1 MSDIITNQEP
11 PKTEIKQEPIKTFSQ
26 EELNSIIGTTKQK
39 EREKILKELGV
50 EDVNNVKDAL
60 KRLKEK
66 QEAEMTE
73 VERHKK
79 QNEELTKKLTE
90 IENAKNT
97 AETKSLMLMKG
108 IDKDKIERALKLAN
122 TFDGETIDQ
131 KIDMMLK
138 EYPEFIKSAIQ
149 IPNIGAPTT
158 GQSVSELDKV
168 RIDMRKAMG
177 LKV

>member
-1 MSDIITNQEP
+1 MSDIITPTVE
-11 PKTEIKQEPIKTFSQ
+11 TKQEQKQEVKTFTQ
-26 EELNSIIGTTKQK
+26 DEVNQLIGGAKTKAQ
-39 EREKILKELGV
+39 EKILKDLGI
-50 EDVNNVKDAL
+50 DNIDNVKDAL

-138 EYPEFIKSAIQ
+138 EYPEFIKSTVQ

-158 GQSVSELDKV
+158 GQSVSELDKA
-168 RIDMRKAMG
+168 RIEMRKAMG